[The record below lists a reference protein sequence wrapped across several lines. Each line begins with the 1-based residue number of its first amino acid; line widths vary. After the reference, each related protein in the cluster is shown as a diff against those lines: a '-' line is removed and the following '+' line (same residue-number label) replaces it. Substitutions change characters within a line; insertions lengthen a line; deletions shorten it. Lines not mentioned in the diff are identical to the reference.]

1 MCSAFV
7 TTLQALLDLNRSTSA
22 LRFLHFSRIWVRIRH
37 LTVSCDFEFSNPC
50 KNQEPKYEMIFIK
63 VYTCTNIHSNFRK
76 CPEEAYSVRKGSTRH
91 CEWEANLERKMSN
104 WKCWSRNVKETCSNE
119 NWKSTSTTLHE
130 LVIWSSCDF
139 LRTFQSSK
147 AYF

>member
-1 MCSAFV
+1 MHLWPHCKLCLILIVRRLRWDFCIFPEFEWGSIISLWAV
-7 TTLQALLDLNRSTSA
+7 ILNFQI
-22 LRFLHFSRIWVRIRH
+22 LV
-37 LTVSCDFEFSNPC
+37 

-76 CPEEAYSVRKGSTRH
+76 CPEEAYSVRKSSTRH
-91 CEWEANLERKMSN
+91 CEWETNLERKMSN
-104 WKCWSRNVKETCSNE
+104 WKCWSRNVQETCSNE

-139 LRTFQSSK
+139 LKTFQSSK